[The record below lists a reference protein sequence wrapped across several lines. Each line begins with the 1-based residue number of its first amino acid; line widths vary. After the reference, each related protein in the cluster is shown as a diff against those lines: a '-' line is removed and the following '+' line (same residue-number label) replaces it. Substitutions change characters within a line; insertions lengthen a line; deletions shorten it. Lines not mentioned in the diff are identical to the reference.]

1 MRTTKRELH
10 EVPNTEIIKN
20 PGLLDTPQDPSHCQK
35 KRRKNLFPVDWR
47 KYLLKSSPI
56 APYIYCIHVTYDI
69 EPLYYQIKAEIIDAK
84 TKKSPK
90 TWHSQCR
97 VKVATQRAK
106 ISLESHFERT
116 RSELKKNSAQ
126 SGKDSWHIFC
136 ISFSRFFAHLVGRL
150 LHCSPHHFN
159 LSYLLKF
166 WQSVYIYGRR
176 GQDDSPHVSI
186 YQSCVSL
193 ADLHPIKELCARGSW
208 VFQTLNIL

>member
-1 MRTTKRELH
+1 M
-10 EVPNTEIIKN
+10 
-20 PGLLDTPQDPSHCQK
+20 
-35 KRRKNLFPVDWR
+35 
-47 KYLLKSSPI
+47 
-56 APYIYCIHVTYDI
+56 TYDI

-136 ISFSRFFAHLVGRL
+136 ISFSRFFAQPVGRL

-166 WQSVYIYGRR
+166 WQSVYTIHIWQEGTGWQPPCFNIPILCFPSGFASHIGIVCEGIMGFSNSKHTVNITKLDIACYKVSCNS
-176 GQDDSPHVSI
+176 QDSALSYVYRHN
-186 YQSCVSL
+186 SL
-193 ADLHPIKELCARGSW
+193 
-208 VFQTLNIL
+208 